1 MPPDAES
8 LERWTHRSDW
18 TIAAHGCNSVVD
30 DVIRNAVTNP
40 ATGPGGRLETVA
52 LEIRVPLRD
61 DNPPRSGVNHVVVQA
76 HNEVTNRRSAAHVLP
91 CVGGSPGDIG
101 GIELGKVTT
110 TVRRRPHERSARS
123 PSRLDQ
129 LREDA
134 FVDLGAL
141 APVDHESASQRQPR
155 LVDATHGWS
164 LAGPHRSRVHVPQ
177 ADGIMSAIG
186 VRVGSVRFS
195 VVDSRI
201 PAD

>member
-30 DVIRNAVTNP
+30 DVIRNAVANP

-129 LREDA
+129 LRSHQLIMRAHLNVSLVLLTQRTDGVWQA
-134 FVDLGAL
+134 RIDRACTFRKPTAL
-141 APVDHESASQRQPR
+141 
-155 LVDATHGWS
+155 
-164 LAGPHRSRVHVPQ
+164 
-177 ADGIMSAIG
+177 
-186 VRVGSVRFS
+186 
-195 VVDSRI
+195 
-201 PAD
+201 